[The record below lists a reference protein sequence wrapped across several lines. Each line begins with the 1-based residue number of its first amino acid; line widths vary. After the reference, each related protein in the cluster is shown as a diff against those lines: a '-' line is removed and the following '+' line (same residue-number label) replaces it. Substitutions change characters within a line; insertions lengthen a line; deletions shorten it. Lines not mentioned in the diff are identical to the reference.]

1 MAGPATR
8 TGSRGSR
15 AALALV
21 VVCVV
26 ALLGAALWR
35 RLPQASRQSSPGAAV
50 APSSGGAP
58 QEGSNPSVAP
68 GLQPAA
74 VMGLVLPV
82 ERTHDFAQ
90 LDPSFH
96 AAALGH
102 DPQRIFEFVRDGIRF
117 EVYQGALRGS
127 RGTLLALA
135 GNSVDRAILLS
146 DLRNSRGSP
155 FVLRAGRSMRPGGNA
170 GELDVGPSR
179 RVGLPPAVE
188 TAAASHA
195 AAALAAIQRDY
206 QLLER
211 LVPAGL
217 FAGARQASLESILPE
232 AQAHYWVQWA
242 RGSDWIDLD
251 PSFADASPGRRYT
264 DVAEVLG
271 EVPEHLYHTVS
282 IRLVAEE
289 HGAAS
294 PRPVLS
300 FEARAADLSG
310 RDAVLVHVPE
320 NWEGPSA
327 SIKQAIAGAIQ
338 NRGRVRPILIVG
350 SQIVKGEVVHTRYIT
365 SGLGGVTT
373 LLSQNAS
380 RTTVPLVSAEW
391 LELEF
396 RNPDGQ
402 RETVTRDVFDFR
414 GQAWRAAGRTP
425 TWDELTERTNA
436 ADAFDPSR
444 SACRCW

>member
-21 VVCVV
+21 MVCVV

-35 RLPQASRQSSPGAAV
+35 RLPQASRQSSLGATVALSPGR
-50 APSSGGAP
+50 AP
-58 QEGSNPSVAP
+58 QGGSDPSVAP

-96 AAALGH
+96 ATALGH

-135 GNSVDRAILLS
+135 GNSLNRAILLS
-146 DLRNSRGSP
+146 DLLKQSGQSVRFARGS
-155 FVLRAGRSMRPGGNA
+155 LDAGRAATLASSMWARR
-170 GELDVGPSR
+170 GESE
-179 RVGLPPAVE
+179 LPPAVE
-188 TAAASHA
+188 TAVASHA

-271 EVPEHLYHTVS
+271 EIPEHLYHTVS

-327 SIKQAIAGAIQ
+327 SIKQAMAAAIQ

-350 SQIVKGEVVHTRYIT
+350 S
-365 SGLGGVTT
+365 
-373 LLSQNAS
+373 
-380 RTTVPLVSAEW
+380 
-391 LELEF
+391 
-396 RNPDGQ
+396 
-402 RETVTRDVFDFR
+402 RDR
-414 GQAWRAAGRTP
+414 QG
-425 TWDELTERTNA
+425 
-436 ADAFDPSR
+436 
-444 SACRCW
+444 